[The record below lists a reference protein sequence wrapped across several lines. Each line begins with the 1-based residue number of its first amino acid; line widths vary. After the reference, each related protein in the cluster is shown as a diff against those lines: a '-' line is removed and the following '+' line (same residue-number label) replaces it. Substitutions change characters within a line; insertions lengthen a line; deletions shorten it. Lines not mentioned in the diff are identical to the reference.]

1 MKAKLKTNAKDQDC
15 VEPKA
20 KPVLR
25 GAVNSEL
32 AVTPEDC
39 VKAKVTFQA
48 DLLQHV

>member
-1 MKAKLKTNAKDQDC
+1 MTTAEDQDC

-20 KPVLR
+20 KPVL
-25 GAVNSEL
+25 GDAVYSEL

-48 DLLQHV
+48 DLLQHVQRWF